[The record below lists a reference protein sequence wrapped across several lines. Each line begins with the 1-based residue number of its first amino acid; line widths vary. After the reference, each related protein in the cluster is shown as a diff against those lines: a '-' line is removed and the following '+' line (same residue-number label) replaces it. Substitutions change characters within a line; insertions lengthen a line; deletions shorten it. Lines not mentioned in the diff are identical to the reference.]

1 MVARDGVERFGAQR
15 FQQLADYTKDTKD
28 TEDMKDIP
36 CVRFVCGFS
45 VLRTPFQLTQQRFCF
60 HFSLTEIKSYPV
72 SALMNRPPSASGG
85 IKDL

>member
-1 MVARDGVERFGAQR
+1 
-15 FQQLADYTKDTKD
+15 
-28 TEDMKDIP
+28 
-36 CVRFVCGFS
+36 VRFVCGFS